1 VETIH
6 QLSDVFGVSR
16 GIPLTYV
23 FRQSVDSRFLEDL
36 RRDKHVVVHGSSKQG
51 KTCLRRQH
59 LSDENHIRV
68 QCTRDLSRA
77 KLYELILK
85 HAGVRVK
92 ASYSTTAS
100 TASTVGGGAEAKG
113 KLPLFGSAKA
123 DVSIKRERA
132 SDDTTISQDLE
143 LDLNDPND
151 IIRVLDAIHFVKH
164 IVIEDFHYLDEEVQ
178 RAFAFDLKVFHE
190 VSALLFVIIGVWL
203 ETNRLI
209 MFNGDLSGRIA
220 TIDADRWA
228 DEELRQIL
236 RAGAALLNIGM
247 AADVQRALVKGCQQN
262 VGLLQEACYK
272 LCENASVLTTLDTP
286 RTIGT
291 PREVDG
297 IYAEIAASQSA
308 RYRNFLVR
316 FAEGL
321 TSETKLQIY
330 KWIAWAV
337 ITAEPTELRN
347 GLKASTIF
355 QRIASKHRHGATMQQ
370 SSVSQALDRVGNVQF
385 KHKLQPLIFD
395 YGDNRLRIVD
405 ANFILFVETQ
415 SRDDLMVAI
424 GLKRPKAG

>member
-1 VETIH
+1 MEATH
-6 QLSDVFGVSR
+6 ELSAVFGVSR

-23 FRQSVDSRFLEDL
+23 FRQSVDNRFIEDL
-36 RRDKHVVVHGSSKQG
+36 RRDKHLVVHGSSKQG

-59 LSDENHIRV
+59 LSDENHIRI

-77 KLYELILK
+77 KLYEMILK
-85 HAGVRVK
+85 KAGVKVK
-92 ASYSTTAS
+92 ATYSSTAS
-100 TASTVGGGAEAKG
+100 AASTVGGGGEAKG

-123 DVSIKRERA
+123 EVTIEREKTSA
-132 SDDTTISQDLE
+132 DTVVVQELE

-151 IIRVLDAIHFVKH
+151 IVRALDAIHFVKH
-164 IVIEDFHYLDEEVQ
+164 IVIEDFHYLDEDVQ

-190 VSALLFVIIGVWL
+190 VSGLLFVIIGVWL

-228 DEELRQIL
+228 DEELRQII
-236 RAGAALLNIGM
+236 RSGSGLLNVELPE
-247 AADVQRALVKGCQQN
+247 DVQRALVKGCQQN
-262 VGLLQEACYK
+262 VGLLQEAAYK
-272 LCENASVLTTLDTP
+272 LCENAGVLSTMKARRSV
-286 RTIGT
+286 GSV
-291 PREVDG
+291 REVDS

-308 RYRNFLVR
+308 RYLNFLVR

-337 ITAEPTELRN
+337 ITAASNELRN
-347 GLKASTIF
+347 GLKASVIF
-355 QRIASKHRHGATMQQ
+355 QRIASKHRHGSTMQQ
-370 SSVSQALDRVGNVQF
+370 SSVTQALDRVGTVQF

-395 YGDNRLRIVD
+395 YADSRLRIVD
-405 ANFILFVETQ
+405 ANFIVFIETQ
-415 SRDDLMVAI
+415 KRDDLLVSI
-424 GLKRPKAG
+424 GLKKSKLV